1 MEERCRDRGRQAS
14 SCIEAWGWG
23 EGARLNV
30 GAGARGPGTLGQ
42 GAKMSGSL
50 DEACC
55 TSSHSSFQACSYYQ
69 LLPGRATR
77 SLSYGQWLTD
87 ISSYPSTVANLTG
100 GRTRRH
106 SAPSCWLLT
115 LRASVEYSVLSSPF
129 LLPRPPPPLRLRR
142 YNVLVKYRREVPS
155 ATEACNPWLQHADNN
170 QEYEGQQNLT
180 APRA

>member
-1 MEERCRDRGRQAS
+1 
-14 SCIEAWGWG
+14 
-23 EGARLNV
+23 
-30 GAGARGPGTLGQ
+30 
-42 GAKMSGSL
+42 MSGSL

-69 LLPGRATR
+69 GVRR
-77 SLSYGQWLTD
+77 GHS
-87 ISSYPSTVANLTG
+87 TG

-129 LLPRPPPPLRLRR
+129 LLPRPPPPFRLRR